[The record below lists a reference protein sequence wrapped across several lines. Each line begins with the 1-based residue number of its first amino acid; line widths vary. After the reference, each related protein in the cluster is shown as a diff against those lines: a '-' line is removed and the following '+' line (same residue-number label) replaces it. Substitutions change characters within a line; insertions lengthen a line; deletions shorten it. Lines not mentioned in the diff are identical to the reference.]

1 MAAARRGL
9 RRQGRRLRGRSRS
22 AAELGAI
29 GVGALALAGLAVAG
43 LGGAAPLPPQPSFP
57 AAPSRPAI
65 HSAPLL
71 AKAPAPAADPAP
83 LRRFSGT
90 VGADLSDSL
99 RRAAV
104 PDVAARDYVAQMLR
118 VEKFASEI
126 SIDDRF
132 DLVVMQLPGEP
143 AVLVYA
149 GMDRV
154 GRGDLMFLKYGDGQ
168 GRVEW
173 VDARGLERRESGGFL
188 LPVGGRVTSG
198 YGTRM
203 HPLLGHARF
212 HRGIDLAAAM
222 GTPIRA
228 AADGRVVRAGW
239 RGGYGRQVALA
250 HGHGLDTSYSH
261 LSRILARP
269 GEAVRRGQVIG
280 LAGSSGLSTGPHV
293 HFEAARN
300 GRPIDPRSANIDL
313 PVAMDKAQRAAFN
326 GQLRSVLTVGGA

>member
-1 MAAARRGL
+1 MPRGGAIVLGEQLRTWQQKRFAVLAVGAGAAALFAFAEASISGASASSPPGAGRLVAAPAAVEAEPAEPSLHRSGL
-9 RRQGRRLRGRSRS
+9 RRY
-22 AAELGAI
+22 
-29 GVGALALAGLAVAG
+29 
-43 LGGAAPLPPQPSFP
+43 GGP
-57 AAPSRPAI
+57 
-65 HSAPLL
+65 
-71 AKAPAPAADPAP
+71 
-83 LRRFSGT
+83 
-90 VGADLSDSL
+90 VGADLSEAL
-99 RRAAV
+99 HRAGV

-118 VEKFASEI
+118 VDGFASEI
-126 SIDDRF
+126 SVNDRV
-132 DLVVMQLPGEP
+132 DLVVMQFPGEP

-154 GRGDLMFLKYGDGQ
+154 GRGDLMFLKYGDEQ

-173 VDARGLERRESGGFL
+173 VDARGLERRETGGFA

-198 YGTRM
+198 VGTRM

-212 HRGIDLAAAM
+212 HRGIDLAAAT

-250 HGHGLDTSYSH
+250 HGGGLDTSYSH

-269 GEAVRRGQVIG
+269 GQAVRRGQVIG

-300 GRPIDPRSANIDL
+300 GRPIDPRSANIDV
-313 PVAMDKAQRAAFN
+313 PVAMSAKQRAAFN
-326 GQLRSVLTVGGA
+326 GQLRSVLTGI